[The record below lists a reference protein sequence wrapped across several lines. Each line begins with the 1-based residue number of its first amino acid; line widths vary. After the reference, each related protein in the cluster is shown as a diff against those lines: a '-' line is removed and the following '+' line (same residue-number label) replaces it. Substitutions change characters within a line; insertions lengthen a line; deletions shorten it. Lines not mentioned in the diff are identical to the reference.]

1 MFMVLGRKKKINL
14 YFVAKEQ
21 KMNHEGVVTSHK
33 LFKVTTVLTPLLY
46 LKLEEIKQRPLKKTP
61 KLLFERKSC
70 FYCIV
75 YWNILLNVTGALLF
89 PSTKVGGNIVN

>member
-46 LKLEEIKQRPLKKTP
+46 LKLEEIKQRPLKKNPQTV
-61 KLLFERKSC
+61 
-70 FYCIV
+70 I
-75 YWNILLNVTGALLF
+75 
-89 PSTKVGGNIVN
+89 